1 MCPVDTHTNDT
12 FATAE
17 SLRRS
22 TRSRKMAETNEAL
35 RLTTVKSTRWAALC
49 VSCQQH
55 PMQVNSDTS
64 QITLKDDLS
73 SVTTLREFSCSML
86 QSTGMPDALAW
97 WYLPGKDN
105 IFQTVLLTT
114 PCLSSSSWLM
124 DILYKHNSK
133 EMKTQTGK
141 PLKINLFTTHGHDLN
156 LALSSPKLI
165 PGANLIEVSFYEW
178 FLAHATAG
186 DKFSLTSVPSL
197 SVVDVGSLRTGLHGF
212 SRLKYTII
220 RFRLEHMAKVL
231 GTALQTTLLVHLAT
245 CGKRL
250 LTYLESVTTSKPAFS
265 PTENYF
271 LWKTLSLDQ
280 NMILSFSVSQLQALL
295 DYAGRN
301 KSGRKTELQSRAVD
315 LLKLHSTPVNMKIKA
330 LYKSFSYHAV
340 HIQVEHHTMES
351 ERESRARALEL
362 GYRRYTFSVLVFR
375 ISVSV
380 KGQGYTPSTSQP
392 PNSTS
397 SMSSSRQSTAAY
409 TSAAIQHQSNQ
420 MRTPIYPGYLPQHA
434 NPQMPSQ
441 LHPPMYS
448 TPYPHPYT
456 PKLSA
461 QSASPNYPVHPDV
474 RLKKLPFYDILVELI
489 KPSSL
494 VHPTKIRTS
503 ISPSSAVGL
512 NTTSALA
519 NNATEAVPKDNGRP
533 QNASF
538 SFHLTPQQATDVTS
552 SRDCRLGGRLEFVNQ
567 IQMRFCHLETSCEQE
582 DFMPPGL
589 GVNINGQPSKLP
601 PFIPSNKQG
610 VEPKRSNRPVDITTY
625 VKLSPLHANY
635 IDVGWNSDYGSAYVI
650 AVYLVRML
658 VTADLLQRMRAKG
671 ARQSDFT
678 RGLTIERLRLRP
690 DWVSKRL
697 KNKVEH
703 IGCNERWLDWNTH
716 SGRNSLGYRQW
727 AILLYF
733 QDVLSSS
740 RLTQDSTEIQLH
752 QDGSWSTLAVKV
764 EHSQAISPVL
774 GKSAMKIE
782 VISDDLEVIT
792 DSRSASSKDEPKK
805 HVDAV
810 TVDLTLSDS
819 DEETETVTK
828 NKVVEEKTD
837 SSNQSS
843 PPSKQETDRKSNL
856 SRDY

>member
-1 MCPVDTHTNDT
+1 
-12 FATAE
+12 
-17 SLRRS
+17 
-22 TRSRKMAETNEAL
+22 
-35 RLTTVKSTRWAALC
+35 
-49 VSCQQH
+49 
-55 PMQVNSDTS
+55 
-64 QITLKDDLS
+64 
-73 SVTTLREFSCSML
+73 
-86 QSTGMPDALAW
+86 
-97 WYLPGKDN
+97 
-105 IFQTVLLTT
+105 
-114 PCLSSSSWLM
+114 
-124 DILYKHNSK
+124 
-133 EMKTQTGK
+133 
-141 PLKINLFTTHGHDLN
+141 
-156 LALSSPKLI
+156 
-165 PGANLIEVSFYEW
+165 
-178 FLAHATAG
+178 
-186 DKFSLTSVPSL
+186 
-197 SVVDVGSLRTGLHGF
+197 
-212 SRLKYTII
+212 
-220 RFRLEHMAKVL
+220 
-231 GTALQTTLLVHLAT
+231 
-245 CGKRL
+245 
-250 LTYLESVTTSKPAFS
+250 
-265 PTENYF
+265 
-271 LWKTLSLDQ
+271 
-280 NMILSFSVSQLQALL
+280 MILSFSVSQLQALL

-330 LYKSFSYHAV
+330 LYKSFS
-340 HIQVEHHTMES
+340 
-351 ERESRARALEL
+351 
-362 GYRRYTFSVLVFR
+362 
-375 ISVSV
+375 
-380 KGQGYTPSTSQP
+380 QGYTPSTSQP

-409 TSAAIQHQSNQ
+409 TSAAIQHQNNP

-461 QSASPNYPVHPDV
+461 QSSSPNYPVHPDV

-494 VHPTKIRTS
+494 
-503 ISPSSAVGL
+503 
-512 NTTSALA
+512 
-519 NNATEAVPKDNGRP
+519 VPKDNGRP

-567 IQMRFCHLETSCEQE
+567 IQMRFCQLETSCEQE

-678 RGLTIERLRLRP
+678 RGL
-690 DWVSKRL
+690 
-697 KNKVEH
+697 N
-703 IGCNERWLDWNTH
+703 
-716 SGRNSLGYRQW
+716 
-727 AILLYF
+727 
-733 QDVLSSS
+733 VLSSS

-782 VISDDLEVIT
+782 VISDDLGLKDVELT
-792 DSRSASSKDEPKK
+792 DSVNGA
-805 HVDAV
+805 
-810 TVDLTLSDS
+810 L
-819 DEETETVTK
+819 
-828 NKVVEEKTD
+828 
-837 SSNQSS
+837 Q
-843 PPSKQETDRKSNL
+843 
-856 SRDY
+856 

>member
-1 MCPVDTHTNDT
+1 M
-12 FATAE
+12 
-17 SLRRS
+17 
-22 TRSRKMAETNEAL
+22 
-35 RLTTVKSTRWAALC
+35 
-49 VSCQQH
+49 
-55 PMQVNSDTS
+55 
-64 QITLKDDLS
+64 
-73 SVTTLREFSCSML
+73 
-86 QSTGMPDALAW
+86 
-97 WYLPGKDN
+97 
-105 IFQTVLLTT
+105 
-114 PCLSSSSWLM
+114 
-124 DILYKHNSK
+124 
-133 EMKTQTGK
+133 
-141 PLKINLFTTHGHDLN
+141 
-156 LALSSPKLI
+156 
-165 PGANLIEVSFYEW
+165 
-178 FLAHATAG
+178 
-186 DKFSLTSVPSL
+186 
-197 SVVDVGSLRTGLHGF
+197 
-212 SRLKYTII
+212 
-220 RFRLEHMAKVL
+220 
-231 GTALQTTLLVHLAT
+231 
-245 CGKRL
+245 
-250 LTYLESVTTSKPAFS
+250 
-265 PTENYF
+265 
-271 LWKTLSLDQ
+271 
-280 NMILSFSVSQLQALL
+280 
-295 DYAGRN
+295 
-301 KSGRKTELQSRAVD
+301 
-315 LLKLHSTPVNMKIKA
+315 
-330 LYKSFSYHAV
+330 
-340 HIQVEHHTMES
+340 
-351 ERESRARALEL
+351 EREGQARTLEL
-362 GYRRYTFSVLVFR
+362 GSWRYTFSVLVFR
-375 ISVSV
+375 IGMSV

-409 TSAAIQHQSNQ
+409 TSAAIQHQNNP

-461 QSASPNYPVHPDV
+461 QSSSPNYPVHPDV

-494 VHPTKIRTS
+494 
-503 ISPSSAVGL
+503 
-512 NTTSALA
+512 
-519 NNATEAVPKDNGRP
+519 VPKDNGRP

-567 IQMRFCHLETSCEQE
+567 IQMRFCQLETSCEQE

-678 RGLTIERLRLRP
+678 RGLIKEKLSEDADSEIATTSLR
-690 DWVSKRL
+690 VSLVCPLGKMRMVTPCRASTCYHL
-697 KNKVEH
+697 QCFDANTFLQM
-703 IGCNERWLDWNTH
+703 NERKPTWMCPVCDKPALYDNLMID
-716 SGRNSLGYRQW
+716 G
-727 AILLYF
+727 YF

-843 PPSKQETDRKSNL
+843 PPSKQETGAAAAPSASITTTSTNNDDVML
-856 SRDY
+856 IDLT

>member
-1 MCPVDTHTNDT
+1 
-12 FATAE
+12 
-17 SLRRS
+17 
-22 TRSRKMAETNEAL
+22 
-35 RLTTVKSTRWAALC
+35 
-49 VSCQQH
+49 
-55 PMQVNSDTS
+55 
-64 QITLKDDLS
+64 
-73 SVTTLREFSCSML
+73 
-86 QSTGMPDALAW
+86 
-97 WYLPGKDN
+97 
-105 IFQTVLLTT
+105 
-114 PCLSSSSWLM
+114 
-124 DILYKHNSK
+124 
-133 EMKTQTGK
+133 
-141 PLKINLFTTHGHDLN
+141 
-156 LALSSPKLI
+156 
-165 PGANLIEVSFYEW
+165 
-178 FLAHATAG
+178 
-186 DKFSLTSVPSL
+186 
-197 SVVDVGSLRTGLHGF
+197 
-212 SRLKYTII
+212 
-220 RFRLEHMAKVL
+220 
-231 GTALQTTLLVHLAT
+231 
-245 CGKRL
+245 
-250 LTYLESVTTSKPAFS
+250 
-265 PTENYF
+265 
-271 LWKTLSLDQ
+271 
-280 NMILSFSVSQLQALL
+280 MILSFSVSQLQALL

-330 LYKSFSYHAV
+330 LYKSFSIHFN
-340 HIQVEHHTMES
+340 ES
-351 ERESRARALEL
+351 NPQKQESWGSFGIKLVLVLKQLSIPQWRERERERVCRARALEL
-362 GYRRYTFSVLVFR
+362 GYWRYTFSVLVFR

-409 TSAAIQHQSNQ
+409 TSAAIQHQNNQ

-461 QSASPNYPVHPDV
+461 QSATPSYPVHPDV

-494 VHPTKIRTS
+494 
-503 ISPSSAVGL
+503 
-512 NTTSALA
+512 
-519 NNATEAVPKDNGRP
+519 VPKDNGRP

-678 RGLTIERLRLRP
+678 RGLIKEKLSEDADSEIATTSLR
-690 DWVSKRL
+690 VSLVCPLGKMRMVTPCRASTCYHL
-697 KNKVEH
+697 QCFDANTFLQM
-703 IGCNERWLDWNTH
+703 NERKPTWMCPVCDKPALYDNLMID
-716 SGRNSLGYRQW
+716 G
-727 AILLYF
+727 YF

-782 VISDDLEVIT
+782 VISDDLVSPRLTPLALSIASLKLIWWDGGREGERCGVASQATKVSFRANKNIWIMEAVDVASYRTEVIT

-837 SSNQSS
+837 SSNHSS
-843 PPSKQETDRKSNL
+843 PPSKQETAPSASSTTTSTNNDDVML
-856 SRDY
+856 IDLT